1 MQIIC
6 FIFAIKMNVEYFIA
20 KRLFTAKEENNTY
33 TKPILRIAIL
43 AIALSVAVMLISI
56 MVVTGFKNDIS
67 DKVIGF
73 GSHIT
78 ISNFT
83 NNQSYESEPISVEQD
98 FYPTITAVEGVK
110 HISSFATK
118 AGIIKTAD
126 EIQGV
131 VLKGVSSDY
140 DWTFFKD
147 NLVSGSVFEVNDS
160 VKSNQI
166 LISENI
172 SKTLDL
178 NVGDGLVM
186 YFAQNPPRVRKFHI
200 SGIYNTSMSDFDKL
214 FVLGDIK
221 HIQVLNGWENN
232 EVGGFEIQLANF
244 DDLDKITD
252 EVYNLTP
259 YNLNAQSIKEKT
271 PQIFNWLDLQ
281 DVNVRVILILML
293 IVGVINMIT
302 ALLILILE
310 RTKTI
315 GILKALGATN
325 WSVRK
330 IFLYSAV
337 NLIVKGLLVGNAIAL
352 SFAFLQKQFSL
363 ISLDPATYYMDTVP
377 INFDLTYILLLNIGT
392 VVVCYLVLIV
402 PSVIITKI
410 TAIKAIR
417 FE

>member
-1 MQIIC
+1 
-6 FIFAIKMNVEYFIA
+6 MNVEYFIA

-67 DKVIGF
+67 DKIIGF

-83 NNQSYESEPISVEQD
+83 NNQSYESEPISVEQE
-98 FYPTITAVEGVK
+98 FYPSITAIEGVK
-110 HISSFATK
+110 HISTFATK
-118 AGIIKTAD
+118 AGIIKTAN

-200 SGIYNTSMSDFDKL
+200 SGIYNTAMSDFDKL
-214 FVLGDIK
+214 FVLGDIN
-221 HIQVLNGWENN
+221 HIQALNGWENN
-232 EVGGFEIQLANF
+232 EVGGFEIQLTNF

-281 DVNVRVILILML
+281 DVNVQVILILML
-293 IVGVINMIT
+293 IVGVSNMIT

-352 SFAFLQKQFSL
+352 SFAFLQKKFSL

-377 INFDLTYILLLNIGT
+377 INFDLTYILFLNIGT

-410 TAIKAIR
+410 TAIKAIS

>member
-33 TKPILRIAIL
+33 TKPILRIVIL

-67 DKVIGF
+67 DKIIGF

-98 FYPTITAVEGVK
+98 FYPSITAVEGVK
-110 HISSFATK
+110 QISTFATK

-200 SGIYNTSMSDFDKL
+200 SGIYNTAMSDFDKL
-214 FVLGDIK
+214 FVLGDIN
-221 HIQVLNGWENN
+221 HIQALNGWENN
-232 EVGGFEIQLANF
+232 EVGGFEIQLTNF

-281 DVNVRVILILML
+281 DVNVQVILILML

-410 TAIKAIR
+410 TAIKAIS

>member
-1 MQIIC
+1 
-6 FIFAIKMNVEYFIA
+6 MNVEYFIA

-67 DKVIGF
+67 DKIIGF

-98 FYPTITAVEGVK
+98 FYPSITAVEGVK
-110 HISSFATK
+110 HISTFATK
-118 AGIIKTAD
+118 AGIIKTTD

-200 SGIYNTSMSDFDKL
+200 SGIYNTAMSDFDKL
-214 FVLGDIK
+214 FVLGDIN
-221 HIQVLNGWENN
+221 HIQALNGWENN
-232 EVGGFEIQLANF
+232 EVGGFEIQLTNF

-281 DVNVRVILILML
+281 DVNVQVILILML

-363 ISLDPATYYMDTVP
+363 ISLDPTTYYMDTVP

>member
-1 MQIIC
+1 
-6 FIFAIKMNVEYFIA
+6 MNIEYFIA

-67 DKVIGF
+67 DKIIGF

-98 FYPTITAVEGVK
+98 FYPSITAVEGVK
-110 HISSFATK
+110 HISTFATK
-118 AGIIKTAD
+118 AGIIKTTD

-172 SKTLDL
+172 SKNLDL

-200 SGIYNTSMSDFDKL
+200 SGIYNTAMSDFDKL
-214 FVLGDIK
+214 FVLGDIN
-221 HIQVLNGWENN
+221 HIQALNGWENN
-232 EVGGFEIQLANF
+232 EVGGFEIQLTNF
-244 DDLDKITD
+244 DDLDEITD

-281 DVNVRVILILML
+281 DVNVQVILILML

-410 TAIKAIR
+410 TAIKAIS